1 MAALTQFSARLS
13 RLLIL
18 LLLLITTSVVLLR
31 YGFGIGS
38 IALQEAM
45 VYCHGAAFS
54 LAFAYTLNQ
63 DEHVRVDIF
72 YQRFSTVQK
81 AWVNLF
87 GIVVFALPFCLFLL
101 YSGYRL
107 FDNAWA
113 IKEASSEPGGL
124 PFVYLLKG
132 LIPLSMLLLILELV
146 ALLKQAIAQ
155 VVRGS

>member
-1 MAALTQFSARLS
+1 MVAFTQFSARLS
-13 RLLIL
+13 QLLIF
-18 LLLLITTSVVLLR
+18 LLLLITASVVLLR
-31 YGFGIGS
+31 YGFGVGS

-72 YQRFSTVQK
+72 YQRFSKVQK

-87 GIVVFALPFCLFLL
+87 GIVVFALPFSLFLL
-101 YSGYRL
+101 YSGYN
-107 FDNAWA
+107 FFENAWV

-132 LIPLSMLLLILELV
+132 LIPLSMFLLILEL
-146 ALLKQAIAQ
+146 ANQIKQAVGKVAK
-155 VVRGS
+155 GS